1 MTSDQAKNKLLDA
14 GSENAPSSPAEGAGG
29 TLYTYQNP
37 DGSIIGLL
45 YRNGVVVTVEL
56 ASGVPHPRA

>member
-1 MTSDQAKNKLLDA
+1 MASDQAKKTLLDT
-14 GSENAPSSPAEGAGG
+14 GSESSLGSPAEGAGG

-56 ASGVPHPRA
+56 ASGVPLPRA

>member
-1 MTSDQAKNKLLDA
+1 LTSDQAKNKLLDT
-14 GSENAPSSPAEGAGG
+14 GSESSLGSPAEGAGG
-29 TLYTYQNP
+29 AVYTYQNP

-56 ASGVPHPRA
+56 ASGVTLPRA